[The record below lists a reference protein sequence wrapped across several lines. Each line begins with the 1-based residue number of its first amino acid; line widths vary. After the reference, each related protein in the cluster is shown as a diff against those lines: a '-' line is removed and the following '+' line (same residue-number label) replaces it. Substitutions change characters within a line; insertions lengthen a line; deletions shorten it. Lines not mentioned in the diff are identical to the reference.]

1 MAFHW
6 AGIQFEAVGPHDGRF
21 FRVPGVYAFVRRN
34 GDAERTLLYVD
45 HTDSIAGA
53 AYAGHPLWADALRL
67 GMNELH
73 LCRAAR
79 ERMDRLLVVDR
90 LVRRCHPLLNVL
102 ADHKEAEPA
111 PRREMG

>member
-6 AGIQFEAVGPHDGRF
+6 AGIQFEALGPHDGRF
-21 FRVPGVYAFVRRN
+21 FRTPGVYAFVRR
-34 GDAERTLLYVD
+34 GCDGERTLLYVD
-45 HTDSIAGA
+45 HADCIANF
-53 AYAGHPLWADALRL
+53 AYSGHPQWPDALRL

-79 ERMDRLLVVDR
+79 ERIDRLLVVDR

-102 ADHKEAEPA
+102 EEARADPG
-111 PRREMG
+111 RERLSG